1 MYEVEWKSYLDKSTR
16 LEFYRNM
23 KNKYNFENY
32 LDIITNRRHKAAYAK
47 LRISAHKLHIEVGRY
62 KKYDSKLRKYV
73 NTLREERTCSK
84 CKDKVEDEYHFLFD
98 CEKNKTLRDKLYV
111 SINDQITKAMFHQMD
126 KIEKGQFLLNPENF
140 PPHLVNLIAKF
151 IHDSFK
157 TA

>member
-1 MYEVEWKSYLDKSTR
+1 MHGKYEDESKSYLDKSTK

-32 LDIITNRRHKAAYAK
+32 LDIIITDRRHKAAYAK

-62 KKYDSKLRKYV
+62 KKYDSKLHKYV
-73 NTLREERTCSK
+73 NTPREERTCSK

-111 SINDQITKAMFHQMD
+111 NI
-126 KIEKGQFLLNPENF
+126 KG
-140 PPHLVNLIAKF
+140 HLRSKKVKLK
-151 IHDSFK
+151 
-157 TA
+157 